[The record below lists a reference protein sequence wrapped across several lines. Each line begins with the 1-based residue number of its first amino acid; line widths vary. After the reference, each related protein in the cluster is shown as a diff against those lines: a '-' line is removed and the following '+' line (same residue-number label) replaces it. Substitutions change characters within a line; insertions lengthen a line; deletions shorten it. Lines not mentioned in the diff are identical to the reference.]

1 MTKRESLNGKPYAG
15 NPHVRFDEGEA
26 ASTATPRLGLYSTY
40 GKTSQKVLVRHSA
53 ASGENGMIDW
63 FYVWFFICLKVGYS
77 LLYVGLLANGGLMY
91 NLSHENNC
99 TSITGESYV

>member
-1 MTKRESLNGKPYAG
+1 MTKREALNGKPYAG
-15 NPHVRFDEGEA
+15 NPHVRFDEGK
-26 ASTATPRLGLYSTY
+26 SHRQRRGVGLYSTY
-40 GKTSQKVLVRHSA
+40 GKTSQKVLVRHSD

-63 FYVWFFICLKVGYS
+63 FYVWFFICLKMGYF